1 MYAFQPPVSLP
12 KSVMRATL
20 AGALPFSVSP
30 VIHLNSPILGRSD
43 VEYEVEAAGGAAA
56 GDEDVA
62 PPEGSLVAEPPDAPS
77 TDADDALPDDA
88 DDADAEAAVDEA
100 DAEADVVD
108 MEAALPDL
116 DAPDD
121 VPAEPADADA
131 LADESDTS
139 AVCSFG
145 STGWNTNRGATYNAK
160 TATRTTA
167 PAAIA
172 ISGSFDFFFSAAG
185 FEPPPEDE

>member
-1 MYAFQPPVSLP
+1 M
-12 KSVMRATL
+12 
-20 AGALPFSVSP
+20 
-30 VIHLNSPILGRSD
+30 
-43 VEYEVEAAGGAAA
+43 EYEVEAAGGVDDDDA
-56 GDEDVA
+56 DVA
-62 PPEGSLVAEPPDAPS
+62 PPEGLLAAEPPDALS
-77 TDADDALPDDA
+77 ADA

-100 DAEADVVD
+100 DADADADDADADDADGADAEAAVDEADADADVAD
-108 MEAALPDL
+108 MEAALPDP

-121 VPAEPADADA
+121 APAEPADADA
-131 LADESDTS
+131 LADDSDTS

-185 FEPPPEDE
+185 FEPPLEEA